1 VKFTM
6 DFNDGL
12 GEVGASYHQNGG
24 GIVADT
30 ATVCRGAYVDAGCK
44 VYGNAY
50 VDDTCEIYGNASV
63 YGNCVLKKYAV
74 IDDNV
79 EVFGTAMVEGV
90 TIHGDSKVSTT
101 PTVLLGFDHPI
112 VITDD
117 HVILGCQSMKFDYW
131 KDHGK
136 AIIKVNGYPT
146 KTSQRI
152 HDVVDELKELRIS
165 LYHQDEVQEALDM
178 SENT

>member
-1 VKFTM
+1 M
-6 DFNDGL
+6 DFNDGM
-12 GEVGASYHQNGG
+12 GEVESSYHTNGG
-24 GIVADT
+24 GIVAAT
-30 ATVCRGAYVDAGCK
+30 ATVCKGAYVDAGCK

-50 VDDTCEIYGNASV
+50 IDDTCEVYGNAIAH
-63 YGNCVLKKYAV
+63 GNSVLKKYAV

-79 EVFGTAMVEGV
+79 EVCGTAMLEGI
-90 TIHGDSKVSTT
+90 TIHGNSKVSTT

-146 KTSQRI
+146 KTAQRI
-152 HDVVDELKELRIS
+152 HDIVDELKDLRIS
-165 LYHQDEVQEALDM
+165 LYDQDEVQEAL
-178 SENT
+178 EKATETT